1 MGLVS
6 CYLPSITFRWV
17 VNNSKSANI
26 ILKMYL
32 AEICKILM
40 FIISLSLV
48 FKWLPVDPVVCII
61 SVLIFVIMN
70 FAKNLLKLIL

>member
-6 CYLPSITFRWV
+6 CYLASITFSLV
-17 VNNSKSANI
+17 VNRAKPKNI

-40 FIISLSLV
+40 FILSLSLV
-48 FKWLPVDPVVCII
+48 FKLLTVDPVVCII

>member
-1 MGLVS
+1 MFSL
-6 CYLPSITFRWV
+6 V
-17 VNNSKSANI
+17 VNKAKSENI

-40 FIISLSLV
+40 FILTLSLV
-48 FKWLPVDPVVCII
+48 FKLLPVDPAVCII

>member
-6 CYLPSITFRWV
+6 CYLPSIMFNLV
-17 VNNSKSANI
+17 VNKAKSENI

-40 FIISLSLV
+40 FILTLLLV
-48 FKWLPVDPVVCII
+48 FKLLPVDPAIFII

-70 FAKNLLKLIL
+70 FVKNLLKLIL

>member
-1 MGLVS
+1 MGLAS
-6 CYLPSITFRWV
+6 CYLPSIMFSLV
-17 VNNSKSANI
+17 VNKAKSENI

-40 FIISLSLV
+40 FILTLSLV
-48 FKWLPVDPVVCII
+48 FKLLPVDPAIFII